1 MKNESEQS
9 PMLAQYNRIKRE
21 HKDDVLLFR
30 LGDFY
35 EMFADDAVEI
45 SALLNLTLTSR
56 NGTPMCGVPYHAV
69 DQYIARLLN
78 LGKKVAICEQVSQP
92 GKGLVE
98 RKVVEIITPGTTVNE
113 EFLDSASSN
122 YLASFAPVHETSAFA
137 YLELSTG
144 EFCVTS
150 FPTEQA
156 QERIRQECERLQIKE
171 IIVPESFNITR
182 EDTRHD
188 IVINRFAAWFFESER
203 NKERLIRQFGTINMR
218 GFALEDNAPE
228 IIAAGV
234 LLTYLDNASIKS
246 FPHIRSLTVYHES
259 EYVNIDESSLRN
271 LELVYNLRDGTVKFS
286 LLEVMDKTKTP
297 AGQRLLKRRILNPV
311 QNRDRINKR
320 LDMVEMFFSNQR
332 LLNAIRDILSK
343 TPDLERLISRI
354 AMDKTLARD
363 MLKVKNALFR
373 FNEIEETLHDCS
385 CVFET
390 QDTVLFNA
398 DSLDKLWGLRD
409 LLERALADEPALTL
423 NEGNLI
429 RAGYSQA
436 LDRLHRTQ
444 TQGFHLLEEYVARER
459 QVTGIPTL
467 KIRYNRLIG
476 YFIEVSNQYLSKV
489 PAYFIRRQ
497 GLSGSERFSTERLVE
512 LEAEINGA
520 SDKIIEME
528 KDLFLELR
536 DKARA
541 VLPELETAAHRIAE
555 LDVAQSLAYAAIL
568 HRWVRPVLD
577 SSTILKIIEGRH
589 PVVEFHLPAGE
600 FIKNNCVLDSDMVSF
615 ALITGP
621 NMAGKS
627 TYLRQNALITIMA
640 QMGSFVPA
648 TEAVI
653 GIVDR
658 VYCRVG
664 ASDNLARGE
673 STFLVEMNETAAIL
687 NTATGKSLVIMDEV
701 GRGTGTNDGLAIAWA
716 VSEELLTRIQCRTL
730 FATHYH
736 ELSRLNHP
744 KKVNLSMEVLDKEEG
759 LVFLRRI
766 QEGAVAKSYGIYV
779 ARLAGLSEHVRLRA
793 ESIMERLEESDRLL
807 DSEKLPPPPSPPR
820 ILPGDSIVRQLNT
833 LNTDRLTPLE
843 ALNHICNWKKMLNE
857 KQKYHNSKQHSSS
870 IEEDTDSPLFN
881 IIEEKI

>member
-1 MKNESEQS
+1 MKNEAEQS

-35 EMFADDAVEI
+35 EMFADDAIEI
-45 SALLNLTLTSR
+45 AALLNLTLTSR
-56 NGTPMCGVPYHAV
+56 NGIPMCGVPYHAV
-69 DQYIARLLN
+69 DQYIARLLK
-78 LGKKVAICEQVSQP
+78 LGKKVAICEQLSHPV
-92 GKGLVE
+92 KGLVE

-113 EFLDSASSN
+113 EFLETGSSN
-122 YLASFAPVHETSAFA
+122 YLASFAPVHETAAFA

-144 EFCVTS
+144 EFFVTS
-150 FPTEQA
+150 FPTAQA
-156 QERIRQECERLQIKE
+156 QDRIRQERERLQIKE
-171 IIVPESFNITR
+171 IIVPESFEIKSENI
-182 EDTRHD
+182 RHEM
-188 IVINRFAAWFFESER
+188 VINRFAGWFFEAER
-203 NKERLIRQFGTINMR
+203 NRERLIRQFGTVNMK
-218 GFALEDNAPE
+218 GFALADNAPE

-246 FPHIRSLTVYHES
+246 FPHIRSLTVYHEN
-259 EYVNIDESSLRN
+259 EYMNIDESSLRN
-271 LELVYNLRDGTVKFS
+271 LELVYNLRDGNVKFS

-297 AGQRLLKRRILNPV
+297 AGQRLLKRRILHPV
-311 QNRDRINKR
+311 QNSERINKR
-320 LDMVEMFFSNQR
+320 LDMVEMFYSNQK
-332 LLNAIRDILSK
+332 LLNTIRDILSK

-354 AMDKTLARD
+354 AMDKALGRD

-373 FNEIEETLHDCS
+373 FNEIEEILQDFS
-385 CVFET
+385 CTFET
-390 QDTVLFNA
+390 KDPVLFNA
-398 DSLDKLWGLRD
+398 DSLVKLMELRD
-409 LLERALADEPALTL
+409 LLEQALVGEPALTL
-423 NEGNLI
+423 GEGNLI

-436 LDRLHRTQ
+436 LDRLHKIQ
-444 TQGFHLLEEYVARER
+444 KQGFHLLEDYVGNER
-459 QVTGIPTL
+459 QTTGIPTL

-476 YFIEVSNQYLSKV
+476 YFIEVSNQYLPKV
-489 PAYFIRRQ
+489 PPYFIRRQ
-497 GLSGSERFSTERLVE
+497 GLAGSERFSTERLVE

-528 KDLFLELR
+528 RQLFLELR
-536 DKARA
+536 NSARS
-541 VLPELETAAHRIAE
+541 VLPELEIAAHRIAE
-555 LDVAQSLAYAAIL
+555 LDVAQSSAYAAIL
-568 HRWVRPVLD
+568 HRWVRPELN
-577 SSTILKIIEGRH
+577 SGTSLKIIEGRH

-600 FIKNNCVLDSDMVSF
+600 FIKNNCVLDGSMVSF

-658 VYCRVG
+658 IYCRVG

-687 NTATGKSLVIMDEV
+687 NTATEKSFVIMDEV

-716 VSEELLTRIQCRTL
+716 VSEELLSRIQCRTL

-736 ELSRLNHP
+736 ELSRLSHS
-744 KKVNLSMEVLDKEEG
+744 KKINLSMEVLDKEEG

-793 ESIMERLEESDRLL
+793 EAIMERLEESDRLL
-807 DSEKLPPPPSPPR
+807 DNEKLSSIAPPPPR
-820 ILPGDSIVRQLNT
+820 IFPGESIIRQLST
-833 LNTDRLTPLE
+833 LDTDRLTPLE
-843 ALNHICNWKKMLNE
+843 ALQYLCDWKKMLNE
-857 KQKYHNSKQHSSS
+857 KSLSNKHGTALARQ
-870 IEEDTDSPLFN
+870 DTKSLFD
-881 IIEEKI
+881 